1 MSTLINADT
10 PTLSLPTPVLGA
22 EAGRAFERLA
32 PERAA
37 LKSNQLVTAFNPSK
51 VALVYLG
58 RADRIEAFRAALLAA
73 GAKAERL
80 KLRDRALALWHA
92 DLELAFAERGPNAAA
107 LLVTACRQGR
117 DLIIEPWGGAL
128 VQWGVLTEA
137 ERVEARSG
145 RTHAEIAKDV
155 VFLAS
160 RVLDRWSLIE
170 GKVTFEQ
177 SDAQQLLLDGES
189 LMYALARKGVV
200 PAIDP
205 ARDNVKRAFTL
216 LVESVQNELRPG
228 LTWLHRDDPSFQ
240 LDLVCPS
247 VYSLRSAGTAR
258 KEPARPAPAEPPAD
272 GTTKTSAG

>member
-1 MSTLINADT
+1 MSTLIDADI
-10 PTLSLPTPVLGA
+10 PTLPNPTPVLGA
-22 EAGRAFERLA
+22 EASRAFLALA

-37 LKSNQLVTAFNPSK
+37 LKSSQLVTAFNPSK

-58 RADRIEAFRAALLAA
+58 RADKLEAFKAALIAA
-73 GAKAERL
+73 GARPERL

-145 RTHAEIAKDV
+145 RTHDEIAKDV

-160 RVLDRWSLIE
+160 RVIERWSLIE

-177 SDAQQLLLDGES
+177 SDAQQLLLDGEA

-228 LTWLHRDDPSFQ
+228 LTWIHRDDPTFQ
-240 LDLVCPS
+240 LDAVCPS
-247 VYSLRSAGTAR
+247 VYSLRGGASRKTTATPTPAPS
-258 KEPARPAPAEPPAD
+258 EPAAD
-272 GTTKTSAG
+272 DTATA